1 MSVGSQ
7 SQRQPARAALAGWF
21 GTAIEFYDFA
31 VYGLAASL
39 LFPKI
44 FFPAADPA
52 VGTLIS
58 LSSFGVGYVARPFG
72 ALLFGHLGD
81 RMGRKAIL
89 VTTLMMMGVGTTA
102 IGLLPSYG
110 QWGIAAPVLLVALRI
125 VQGVSLGGE
134 SSGAVL
140 LTVEHAEK
148 HRRGFFGGILNTGT
162 AVGTILANGMF
173 LLVAQLP
180 EDALLAWGW
189 RIPFLVSVLLVVA
202 GVVIRFKLRESPEF
216 ADVQVTGSV
225 HKLPLVDVLRK
236 CGGTVVLVALAT
248 VGAGVMITVASV
260 YVLAYGKTA
269 LGVSTSTMLGVLL
282 PALLVVV
289 IGAPLYGR
297 LADRIGAR
305 TVFAATAAS
314 MIVLPFVWFPLLGT
328 GNPVLMLLGFVLLFA
343 GYSGNFAMFPV
354 FFSQAFPVSLRFS
367 GMAIGFTIGTIA
379 GNAFAPAISASL
391 LESTGSW
398 VAIAG
403 YMAAASAIS
412 LVAGL
417 LLREAPSERRQPIV
431 RQESGT
437 PAA

>member
-1 MSVGSQ
+1 MSTATQ
-7 SQRQPARAALAGWF
+7 PHRQPARAALAGWF
-21 GTAIEFYDFA
+21 GTTIEYYDFA
-31 VYGLAASL
+31 LYGLAASL

-44 FFPAADPA
+44 FFPAADPV

-81 RMGRKAIL
+81 RMGRKFIL
-89 VTTLMMMGVGTTA
+89 VTTLVMMGLATTA

-125 VQGVSLGGE
+125 VQGVSFGGE

-140 LTVEHAEK
+140 LTVEHADE

-162 AVGTILANGMF
+162 AVGTILANVAF
-173 LLVAQLP
+173 LLVSQLP
-180 EDALLAWGW
+180 EDDLLTWGW
-189 RIPFLVSVLLVVA
+189 RIPFLASFLLVIT
-202 GVVIRFKLRESPEF
+202 GFVIRVKLRESPEF
-216 ADVQVTGSV
+216 ENAKTTGAV

-236 CGGTVVLVALAT
+236 CGGTVVLVTLAT
-248 VGAGVMITVASV
+248 VGAGIMITVGSV
-260 YVLAYGKTA
+260 YALTYGKTA
-269 LGVSTSTMLGVLL
+269 LGLSTSTMLGALL
-282 PALLVVV
+282 PGLVVV
-289 IGAPLYGR
+289 VVCAPLYGR
-297 LADRIGAR
+297 LADRIGPR
-305 TVFAATAAS
+305 TVFTATAAS
-314 MIVLPFVWFPLLGT
+314 MVVLPFVWFALLNT
-328 GNPVLMLLGFVLLFA
+328 KNPVLMFLGFALLFA

-367 GMAIGFTIGTIA
+367 GMAIGFTFGTIF
-379 GNAFAPAISASL
+379 GNALAPAISATL

-398 VAIAG
+398 VAVAG

-417 LLREAPSERRQPIV
+417 VLKQARAEQPEAVEAK
-431 RQESGT
+431 T
-437 PAA
+437 AAPAA

>member
-1 MSVGSQ
+1 MSAGTQ
-7 SQRQPARAALAGWF
+7 PQRQPARAALAGWF

-44 FFPAADPA
+44 FFPAADPV

-81 RMGRKAIL
+81 RMGRKSIL
-89 VTTLMMMGVGTTA
+89 VTTLMMMGVATTA

-110 QWGIAAPVLLVALRI
+110 SLGITAPVLLVLLRI

-134 SSGAVL
+134 SSGAAL

-180 EDALLAWGW
+180 EDDLLAWGW

-202 GVVIRFKLRESPEF
+202 GLVIRLGLRESPEF
-216 ADVQVTGSV
+216 ADVKGTGSV
-225 HKLPLVDVLRK
+225 HKLPLVDVLRR
-236 CGGTVVLVALAT
+236 CGGTVVLVTLAT
-248 VGAGVMITVASV
+248 VGAGVMITVTSV
-260 YVLAYGKTA
+260 YVLTYGKTA
-269 LGVSTSTMLGVLL
+269 LGLSTSAMLDVLL
-282 PALLVVV
+282 PGLFVVV

-297 LADRIGAR
+297 LADRIGPR
-305 TVFAATAAS
+305 TVFAVSAAS
-314 MIVLPFVWFPLLGT
+314 MVVLPFAWFPLLNT
-328 GNPVLMLLGFVLLFA
+328 KNPGLMLLGFVLLFA
-343 GYSGNFAMFPV
+343 GYAANYATFPV
-354 FFSQAFPVSLRFS
+354 YFSQAFPVSLRFS
-367 GMAIGFTIGTIA
+367 GMAIGFTLGTIF

-391 LESTGSW
+391 LESTGTW
-398 VAIAG
+398 VSVAG
-403 YMAAASAIS
+403 YMAVASAVS
-412 LVAGL
+412 LAAGL
-417 LLREAPSERRQPIV
+417 LLREARSEQPDV
-431 RQESGT
+431 LRQESGA

>member
-1 MSVGSQ
+1 MSAGTPPRRQ
-7 SQRQPARAALAGWF
+7 SARAALAGWF
-21 GTAIEFYDFA
+21 GTTIEFYDFS

-44 FFPAADPA
+44 FFPAADPL

-81 RMGRKAIL
+81 RMGRKSIL
-89 VTTLMMMGVGTTA
+89 VTTLMLMGVATTA

-110 QWGIAAPVLLVALRI
+110 QIGVAAPVLLVALRI
-125 VQGVSLGGE
+125 VQGISLGGE

-162 AVGTILANGMF
+162 AVGTILANVMF

-180 EDALLAWGW
+180 DSALMAWGW

-202 GVVIRFKLRESPEF
+202 GLVIRLGLRESPEF
-216 ADVQVTGSV
+216 ADVKGTGSV

-236 CGGTVVLVALAT
+236 CGGTVVIVTLAT
-248 VGAGVMITVASV
+248 VGAGIMITVTSV
-260 YVLAYGKTA
+260 YVLTYGKTA
-269 LGVSTSTMLGVLL
+269 LHVSTSAMLGALL
-282 PALLVVV
+282 PGLLVVV
-289 IGAPLYGR
+289 ICAPLYGK
-297 LADRIGAR
+297 LADRIGPKK
-305 TVFAATAAS
+305 VFTATAAS
-314 MIVLPFVWFPLLGT
+314 MVVLPFVWFPLLNT
-328 GNPVLMLLGFVLLFA
+328 GNIGLMLLGFALLFA
-343 GYSGNFAMFPV
+343 GYSGNYAMFPV
-354 FFSQAFPVSLRFS
+354 FFSEAFPVSLRFS
-367 GMAIGFTIGTIA
+367 GMAIGFTLGTIA

-391 LESTGSW
+391 LESTGTW
-398 VAIAG
+398 VSIAG
-403 YMAAASAIS
+403 YMAAASAVS

-417 LLREAPSERRQPIV
+417 LIRPARSGQPDGL
-431 RQESGT
+431 RQETGA

>member
-1 MSVGSQ
+1 MSAGTPPRRQ
-7 SQRQPARAALAGWF
+7 SARAALAGWF
-21 GTAIEFYDFA
+21 GTTIEFYDFS

-44 FFPAADPA
+44 FFPAADPV

-81 RMGRKAIL
+81 RMGRKSIL
-89 VTTLMMMGVGTTA
+89 VTTLIMMGLATTA

-110 QWGIAAPVLLVALRI
+110 QIGLAAPVLLVALRI
-125 VQGVSLGGE
+125 VQGISLGGE
-134 SSGAVL
+134 TSGAVL

-148 HRRGFFGGILNTGT
+148 ERRGFFGGILNTGT
-162 AVGTILANGMF
+162 AVGTILANVMF

-180 EDALLAWGW
+180 DSALLSWGW

-202 GVVIRFKLRESPEF
+202 GLVIRLGLRESPEF
-216 ADVQVTGSV
+216 ADVKGAGSV

-236 CGGTVVLVALAT
+236 CGGTVLVVTLAT
-248 VGAGVMITVASV
+248 VGAGIMITVTSV
-260 YVLAYGKTA
+260 YVLTYGKTA
-269 LGVSTSTMLGVLL
+269 LHLSTSKMLGALL
-282 PALLVVV
+282 PGLLVVV
-289 IGAPLYGR
+289 IAAPLYGK

-305 TVFAATAAS
+305 TVFTATAAS
-314 MIVLPFVWFPLLGT
+314 MVVLPFVWFPLLNT
-328 GNPVLMLLGFVLLFA
+328 GNLGLMLLGFALLFA
-343 GYSGNFAMFPV
+343 GYAGNYAMFPV
-354 FFSQAFPVSLRFS
+354 YFSEAFPVSLRFS
-367 GMAIGFTIGTIA
+367 GMAIGFTLGTIG

-391 LESTGSW
+391 LESTGTW
-398 VAIAG
+398 VSIAV
-403 YMAAASAIS
+403 YMAAASAVS

-417 LLREAPSERRQPIV
+417 LIRQARSAQPDGL
-431 RQESGT
+431 RQESGA

>member
-1 MSVGSQ
+1 MPARTTPN
-7 SQRQPARAALAGWF
+7 RQPVRAALAGWF
-21 GTAIEFYDFA
+21 GTAIEYYDFA
-31 VYGLAASL
+31 IYGLAASL
-39 LFPKI
+39 LFPQI
-44 FFPAADPA
+44 FFPAADPV

-81 RMGRKAIL
+81 RLGRKAIL
-89 VTTLMMMGVGTTA
+89 VTTLMMMGIATTA

-110 QWGIAAPVLLVALRI
+110 QIGIAAPVLLVVARI

-148 HRRGFFGGILNTGT
+148 HRRGLFGGILNTGT
-162 AVGTILANGMF
+162 AVGTILANAAF
-173 LLVAQLP
+173 LLVAQMP
-180 EDALLAWGW
+180 EDDLMAWGW
-189 RIPFLVSVLLVVA
+189 RIPFLLSVLLVVV
-202 GVVIRFKLRESPEF
+202 GLGIRLKLRESPEF
-216 ADVQVTGSV
+216 AGVKVTGSV
-225 HKLPLVDVLRK
+225 SRLPLVDVLRR
-236 CGGTVVLVALAT
+236 CGGTVVLVTLAT
-248 VGAGVMITVASV
+248 VGAGIVFTVASV
-260 YVLAYGKTA
+260 YVLTYARST
-269 LGVSTSTMLGVLL
+269 LGIGTSTMLGVLL
-282 PALLVVV
+282 PALVVVV

-297 LADRIGAR
+297 LADRVGVR

-314 MIVLPFVWFPLLGT
+314 MIVLPFVWFPLVGT
-328 GNPVLMLLGFVLLFA
+328 GSYGLMLLGFALLFA

-367 GMAIGFTIGTIA
+367 GMAIGFTVGTIA
-379 GNAFAPAISASL
+379 GNAFAPAVSASL

-398 VAIAG
+398 VGVAA
-403 YMAAASAIS
+403 YMAGASAVS

-417 LLREAPSERRQPIV
+417 LLREAPAEAPSADAV
-431 RQESGT
+431 VSGT

>member
-1 MSVGSQ
+1 MSAGTQ
-7 SQRQPARAALAGWF
+7 PHRQPARAAWAGWF
-21 GTAIEFYDFA
+21 GTAIEFYDFS

-44 FFPAADPA
+44 FFPAADPV

-81 RMGRKAIL
+81 RMGRKSIL
-89 VTTLMMMGVGTTA
+89 VTTLMMMGIATTA

-110 QWGIAAPVLLVALRI
+110 RLGIAAPVLLVALRI
-125 VQGVSLGGE
+125 VQGISLGGE

-173 LLVAQLP
+173 LLVAQMP
-180 EDALLAWGW
+180 EEDLLAWGW

-202 GVVIRFKLRESPEF
+202 GLVIRLGLRESPEF
-216 ADVQVTGSV
+216 ADVKVTGSV

-236 CGGTVVLVALAT
+236 CGGTVVLVTLAT
-248 VGAGVMITVASV
+248 VGAGIMITVSSV
-260 YVLAYGKTA
+260 YVLTYGKTA
-269 LGVSTSTMLGVLL
+269 LGLSTSTMLGVLL
-282 PALLVVV
+282 PALVVVV

-297 LADRIGAR
+297 LADRIGPR
-305 TVFAATAAS
+305 PVFVVTAAS
-314 MIVLPFVWFPLLGT
+314 MIVLPFVWFPLLNT
-328 GNPVLMLLGFVLLFA
+328 GNQGLMLLGFVLLFA
-343 GYSGNFAMFPV
+343 GYSGNYAVFPV

-391 LESTGSW
+391 LESTGTW
-398 VAIAG
+398 VSIAG
-403 YMAAASAIS
+403 YMAVASAIS

-417 LLREAPSERRQPIV
+417 LLREARAEQPEVLRQ
-431 RQESGT
+431 QSGA
-437 PAA
+437 PAV

>member
-1 MSVGSQ
+1 MSAGTQ
-7 SQRQPARAALAGWF
+7 PHRQPARAALAGWF

-44 FFPAADPA
+44 FFPAADPV

-81 RMGRKAIL
+81 RMGRKSIL
-89 VTTLMMMGVGTTA
+89 VTTLMMMGIATTV

-110 QWGIAAPVLLVALRI
+110 RLGIAAPVLLVVLRI
-125 VQGVSLGGE
+125 VQGISLGGE

-180 EDALLAWGW
+180 EEDLLSWGW
-189 RIPFLVSVLLVVA
+189 RIPFLASVLLVVA
-202 GVVIRFKLRESPEF
+202 GLVIRLGLRESPEF
-216 ADVQVTGSV
+216 ADVKVTGSV

-236 CGGTVVLVALAT
+236 CGGTVALVTLAT
-248 VGAGVMITVASV
+248 VGAGIMITVTSV
-260 YVLAYGKTA
+260 YVLTYGKTS
-269 LGVSTSTMLGVLL
+269 LGLSTSTMLDVLL
-282 PALLVVV
+282 PALVVVV
-289 IGAPLYGR
+289 IAAPLYGR
-297 LADRIGAR
+297 LADRIGPR
-305 TVFAATAAS
+305 PVFTATAAS
-314 MIVLPFVWFPLLGT
+314 MVVLPFVWFPLLNT
-328 GNPVLMLLGFVLLFA
+328 GNQGLMLLGFVLLFA
-343 GYSGNFAMFPV
+343 GYAGNFAMFPV

-379 GNAFAPAISASL
+379 GNAFAPAISAWL
-391 LESTGSW
+391 LDSTGTW
-398 VAIAG
+398 VSIAV
-403 YMAAASAIS
+403 YMAVASAIS

-417 LLREAPSERRQPIV
+417 LLKEARAEQPEV
-431 RQESGT
+431 LRQESGA